1 MTCFRFTCFKFTAK
15 CPVCGARGEMHDV
28 DFKFFCGEC
37 CPACRVAKPFEDEP
51 LPASVAGE
59 QADLF
64 GGKDDGV

>member
-1 MTCFRFTCFKFTAK
+1 M
-15 CPVCGARGEMHDV
+15 CGTIAILHDV

-64 GGKDDGV
+64 GGKDE